1 MLYADLRAKVDDGKG
16 RTLPVTAR
24 TLETI
29 IRLSSA
35 HAKAHL
41 RNLVTVDGADANPDA
56 QPQPLSLSLTPTLPL
71 GPQTLTLP

>member
-41 RNLVTVDGADANPDA
+41 RNLVTVEDAAMQLLNFA
-56 QPQPLSLSLTPTLPL
+56 IFSEEVAALSLALPL
-71 GPQTLTLP
+71 PLP